1 MVDESIHLGFFFVI
15 SEIDFKMYLNYIC
28 RYPEDILT
36 VLSTE
41 IRPRA
46 RTLLRFSDVQI
57 GQHIMA
63 NYNVETP
70 DTRGFWYDCCITDK
84 KDTRTSK
91 ELTATVYI
99 G

>member
-1 MVDESIHLGFFFVI
+1 M
-15 SEIDFKMYLNYIC
+15 
-28 RYPEDILT
+28 
-36 VLSTE
+36 LSTE

-46 RTLLRFSDVQI
+46 RTLLKFQDVEI

-63 NYNVETP
+63 NYNYEEP
-70 DTRGFWYDCCITDK
+70 ERRGFWYDCYITGK
-84 KDTRTSK
+84 RDTRTIK